1 MDPLSKRL
9 NGLCPKVSV
18 DTGDLVYTCNHLLFI
33 DDLKLIALSK
43 SVLNAMVDETK
54 KFFEVVGLEMNV
66 EKSAT
71 NSSLC
76 SEEAKLLESHEGY
89 KYLEVIENSD
99 GRTSPETYAKIV
111 ESIKLRVAAL
121 CKTNLNAK
129 NLIKAVNEHAIS
141 LINYYVGIVDIE
153 PDQFKNI
160 DNNIRQIK
168 NKFNHA
174 RLYRLYRLYKGRSSY
189 VFKRVVNLAK
199 VWEHTIQ
206 GGGSLVCPTK

>member
-89 KYLEVIENSD
+89 KYLEVIENSERERQD
-99 GRTSPETYAKIV
+99 FPRN
-111 ESIKLRVAAL
+111 LR
-121 CKTNLNAK
+121 
-129 NLIKAVNEHAIS
+129 
-141 LINYYVGIVDIE
+141 
-153 PDQFKNI
+153 
-160 DNNIRQIK
+160 
-168 NKFNHA
+168 
-174 RLYRLYRLYKGRSSY
+174 
-189 VFKRVVNLAK
+189 
-199 VWEHTIQ
+199 
-206 GGGSLVCPTK
+206 